1 LEAAHKGLFSQ
12 LIVGP
17 LFRRHG
23 ILTQVAGDS
32 MNVVKL
38 LPPLICGQPEVDYF
52 AEALDDVLKDANRN
66 SLIYEFGK
74 TLALASLHRDK

>member
-1 LEAAHKGLFSQ
+1 
-12 LIVGP
+12 
-17 LFRRHG
+17 
-23 ILTQVAGDS
+23 

-38 LPPLICGQPEVDYF
+38 LPPLITGKEEVDYF
-52 AEALDDVLKDANRN
+52 VEALDDVLKDANRS